1 MGMTNEELTEFDR
14 LANCQPDFLPICSD
28 CWLRSTCA
36 THKSFYE
43 SDAEIL
49 VCSQC
54 GTYDKC
60 DGRLDIDPLVSDLR
74 KAVRELVK
82 RVREFED
89 TDVAKNVLDLV
100 HEIKTVKD
108 VGMCSNLIGLY
119 VLAQRTV
126 AVRSFKEK
134 FGNASGRLRL
144 LADWLN
150 KVCMKDTDPEVQ
162 VDLRTWA
169 DLLGD
174 KK

>member
-1 MGMTNEELTEFDR
+1 MTNEQLIEFDR
-14 LANCQPDFLPICSD
+14 LANCQPDFLPVCLN

-36 THKSFYE
+36 THKSFHE
-43 SDAEIL
+43 NDAEVLI
-49 VCSQC
+49 CAKC
-54 GTYDKC
+54 GVYDKC
-60 DGRLDIDPLVSDLR
+60 DGRLDTQPLVDDLR

-89 TDVAKNVLDLV
+89 TDVAKNMLDLI

-144 LADWLN
+144 LADWLDEAYEE
-150 KVCMKDTDPEVQ
+150 DTNPEVQ
-162 VDLRTWA
+162 EDLRKWA
-169 DLLGD
+169 DLLED